1 MKKKNKKTF
10 AILIGR
16 AGSSAFPGKNI
27 LKINGKHLFE
37 YPLIEALKVKQIE
50 KIFIST
56 DCPVIL
62 KKSKRY
68 KVDYIQRPKNLA
80 NKKALG
86 EDVFQHAYFNIL
98 KKENITS
105 NHIEAI
111 VLLFA
116 NGATVNKNLIIK
128 GIKTLQKNKKFDS
141 AVSVSKYNMWS
152 PLRARK
158 LNKDGSLIPF
168 VPFETFGNPKT
179 LNCDR
184 DSQGDVLFADMG
196 VSVVRPKCLE
206 NMKNNLLPQK
216 WMGNKIAPIY
226 SEAGFDIDYE
236 WQLPLLKYWI
246 QKYR

>member
-1 MKKKNKKTF
+1 MKFIKRLTVLNISINYNLIDEKKNKRIF

-37 YPLIEALKVKQIE
+37 YPLIEALKVKKIE
-50 KIFIST
+50 KLFIST

-68 KVDYIQRPKNLA
+68 KVEYIKRPKYLA

-86 EDVFQHAYFNIL
+86 EDVFHHAYLNIL
-98 KKENITS
+98 KKEKITS
-105 NHIEAI
+105 DQIEAL
-111 VLLFA
+111 VLLLA
-116 NGATVNKNLIIK
+116 NGATVNKNLISK
-128 GIKTLQKNKKFDS
+128 GIEILSKNKKFDS

-179 LNCDR
+179 PKLRSRLSRRCFICRYGSFSCKISMSRKYEKQSTPTKMDGQQNC
-184 DSQGDVLFADMG
+184 SYLFR
-196 VSVVRPKCLE
+196 SR
-206 NMKNNLLPQK
+206 
-216 WMGNKIAPIY
+216 I
-226 SEAGFDIDYE
+226 
-236 WQLPLLKYWI
+236 
-246 QKYR
+246 

>member
-1 MKKKNKKTF
+1 MKKKIF
-10 AILIGR
+10 AIMIGR
-16 AGSSAFPGKNI
+16 AGSTGFPGKNI
-27 LKINGKHLFE
+27 LKIYGKHLFE
-37 YPLIEALKVKQIE
+37 YPLREVLKVKKIE
-50 KIFIST
+50 KLYISS

-62 KKSKRY
+62 QKSKRY
-68 KVDYIQRPKNLA
+68 KVDYIKRPKYLA

-86 EDVFQHAYFNIL
+86 DDVFQHAYFNIL
-98 KKENITS
+98 KKEKITS
-105 NHIEAI
+105 KQIESI

-116 NGATVNKNLIIK
+116 NGATVNKNLICK
-128 GIKTLQKNKKFDS
+128 GIDILRKKKKFDS
-141 AVSVSKYNMWS
+141 AVSVSQYNMWS

-158 LNKDGSLIPF
+158 ISKDGSLIPF

-206 NMKNNLLPQK
+206 DMKNNLLPQK
-216 WMGNKIAPIY
+216 WMGKKIAPIY
-226 SEAGFDIDYE
+226 SDAGFDIDYE

-246 QKYR
+246 KKYI